1 MSPLNV
7 ALWLVGVV
15 LLAAAFVRARPYLD
29 RYQALTAQEEN
40 IRRYESWRGRS
51 LEPPGPSSA
60 DLMRAELRRRLQ
72 VWMGVG
78 VAGAVLLIL
87 GFAIR

>member
-1 MSPLNV
+1 MSPLNL
-7 ALWLVGVV
+7 ALWLGGVV
-15 LLAAAFVRARPYLD
+15 LLAAAFVRARPYLE

-60 DLMRAELRRRLQ
+60 DIMRAELRRRLQ
-72 VWMGVG
+72 VWVGVG
-78 VAGAVLLIL
+78 VAGAVLLLL
-87 GFAIR
+87 GFAVR

>member
-1 MSPLNV
+1 MSLLNL

-15 LLAAAFVRARPYLD
+15 LLAAAFVRARPYLE

-72 VWMGVG
+72 VWVGVG
-78 VAGAVLLIL
+78 VVGAVLLVL
-87 GFAIR
+87 GFAVR

>member
-78 VAGAVLLIL
+78 VAGAVLLVL

>member
-1 MSPLNV
+1 MSLLNV
-7 ALWLVGVV
+7 ALWLAGVA
-15 LLAAAFVRARPYLD
+15 LLAAAYLRGRPYLE
-29 RYQALTAQEEN
+29 RYQALTAQEDN

-72 VWMGVG
+72 TWVGVG
-78 VAGAVLLIL
+78 IAGAVLVVL
-87 GFAIR
+87 GFAVR